1 MAGLTRPRELRITVE
16 DVTSDL
22 VFDVDM
28 QLLEPVERDGTAVRA
43 LATTADD
50 RRAGR
55 RRFEVV
61 VDGWS
66 FQVTAEPGQ
75 RARLRDLAVRAH
87 SGDSAT
93 DAMIV
98 RAQLAGRV
106 VRVWVAPGDPV
117 EPGQRLLAIEAMKME
132 NEVRAPRAGTVK
144 RVSAAV
150 GVAVDPG
157 DELVTIT

>member
-1 MAGLTRPRELRITVE
+1 MTSARELRVTVE

-22 VFDVDM
+22 VIDVD
-28 QLLEPVERDGTAVRA
+28 LDALDPDTAGASVRA
-43 LATTADD
+43 LPTTADD

-55 RRFEVV
+55 RRFEAV

-87 SGDSAT
+87 GGDESGGA
-93 DAMIV
+93 IIL
-98 RAQLAGRV
+98 RAQLPGRV
-106 VRVWVAPGDPV
+106 VRVWVSPGDAV

-144 RVSAAV
+144 RVNATV

-157 DELVTIT
+157 GELVTIG